1 MNARAKVAGAMMRA
15 TDRAALK
22 QTGIFIWAW
31 PDGPKAMKARLSALA
46 EAGFTLTARYTLPV
60 KNAADV
66 EAQRTAWFKASLPFA
81 TDGIVV
87 RASAEPPG
95 EEWLPGKGVGSS
107 HGNTFL
113 WPR

>member
-1 MNARAKVAGAMMRA
+1 
-15 TDRAALK
+15 
-22 QTGIFIWAW
+22 
-31 PDGPKAMKARLSALA
+31 RLSALG

-60 KNAADV
+60 KNAAEV

-95 EEWLPGKGVGSS
+95 ERWLPGEGSWVVAWKYLPVAQVTEVKAI
-107 HGNTFL
+107 HFT
-113 WPR
+113 

>member
-1 MNARAKVAGAMMRA
+1 
-15 TDRAALK
+15 
-22 QTGIFIWAW
+22 
-31 PDGPKAMKARLSALA
+31 MKARLSTLA

-60 KNAADV
+60 KNAVDV

-95 EEWLPGKGVGSS
+95 ERWLPGKGVGSS